1 MNILALLQCLE
12 PSLTATTTKQL
23 SRIIQAMLVM
33 SGRVTM
39 LGIARWA
46 TTGGSYRTVQ
56 RFYATAIPW
65 ATLFWV
71 FFREQ
76 LWRRG
81 DTYVLAGDEVVVTKA
96 GKQTHGLDRFFSSLY
111 GKTIPGVS
119 FFALSL
125 VSVQERHAYPVSVEQ
140 IVRDEAEKRVSKA
153 KATTKKQ
160 DAGSA
165 KGKPGRKKGSKN
177 KNKAAVVLAPELVRI
192 KKMVG
197 ELLLRIGG
205 GLALNYLVMDG
216 HFGNNNA
223 LVMTRTSNL
232 HLISKLR
239 CDAKLFLPYTGAYSG
254 HGPHRKYGDRLAYRA
269 LPAQY
274 LKTTA
279 VKGDIKTDIY
289 QMQVHHKEFCQALNV
304 VIIAKTNQRTGA
316 QAHIC
321 LFSSDLELAY
331 DKLIDYYSLRFQIEF
346 NFRDAKQFWGLE
358 DFMNTKETNVL
369 NAANLSLFMVNF
381 THCLLRQFR
390 QDTAP
395 DSSVL
400 DLKAFYRGLRYVE
413 ETLKSLPQMPEPIL
427 FTEIRSNVTRLGR
440 IHPVQTQA
448 VSP

>member
-205 GLALNYLVMDG
+205 GLFLCHRGDEGAFRRARWYWMLP
-216 HFGNNNA
+216 A
-223 LVMTRTSNL
+223 SWA
-232 HLISKLR
+232 SKLNPSAAGGSPATSAACAWKKATSPNTPSPPPPTISR
-239 CDAKLFLPYTGAYSG
+239 RPASRGSAPAGAAG
-254 HGPHRKYGDRLAYRA
+254 QP
-269 LPAQY
+269 
-274 LKTTA
+274 TTA
-279 VKGDIKTDIY
+279 ASPATPNRGRCP
-289 QMQVHHKEFCQALNV
+289 HFCAGRKPRPQAG
-304 VIIAKTNQRTGA
+304 GA
-316 QAHIC
+316 QRRHRC
-321 LFSSDLELAY
+321 
-331 DKLIDYYSLRFQIEF
+331 
-346 NFRDAKQFWGLE
+346 G
-358 DFMNTKETNVL
+358 
-369 NAANLSLFMVNF
+369 
-381 THCLLRQFR
+381 
-390 QDTAP
+390 
-395 DSSVL
+395 
-400 DLKAFYRGLRYVE
+400 
-413 ETLKSLPQMPEPIL
+413 
-427 FTEIRSNVTRLGR
+427 
-440 IHPVQTQA
+440 
-448 VSP
+448 